1 MRVFTASVFA
11 ASLLLASSSSSAQD
25 NTAFAQ
31 QRFTRGAS
39 LYEARDFAR
48 ALDEFRASMEL
59 YASPNAR
66 LYIARCLRELGRYD
80 EAVNEY
86 ERAMREANDRAATD
100 PRYVAT
106 RDAAR
111 SELLAVEPRVSRLTL
126 TIHNAP
132 PNVLARVNDREIP
145 AAALGVPFAVMPGHL
160 VVTAEAPGWERSSRE
175 VDVDAGREVTVGFS
189 LRERPRLPGEGP
201 NDPGRV
207 TTPARRGGVPR
218 AVAWAS
224 FGVGAAGL
232 VAFGVFAGLASG
244 RFSDIETRCGSA
256 PCPESERAA
265 IDEGRTFTTVANVG
279 LGVGI
284 AGVAAGAL
292 FLILS
297 RPSAEPAP
305 PRTEG
310 LRVSVG
316 PTSVTVGGSF

>member
-1 MRVFTASVFA
+1 MRAPLASFFA
-11 ASLLLASSSSSAQD
+11 ASLLLASSVASAQD

-39 LYEARDFAR
+39 LYESHDYAR

-111 SELLAVEPRVSRLTL
+111 SELLAVEPRVARLTL
-126 TIHNAP
+126 TIHDAP
-132 PNVLARVNDREIP
+132 PNVLARVNDREVP

-160 VVTAEAPGWERSSRE
+160 VVTAEAPGWERASRE
-175 VDVDAGREVTVGFS
+175 VDVDAGREVTVGLS
-189 LRERPRLPGEGP
+189 LRERPRVPGE
-201 NDPGRV
+201 NVVDPSRPV
-207 TTPARRGGVPR
+207 TAPTRRGIPR

-244 RFSDIETRCGSA
+244 RYSDIEQRCGA
-256 PCPESERAA
+256 GPCPESERSA
-265 IDEGRTFTTVANVG
+265 IDEGRAFTTVANVG

-297 RPSAEPAP
+297 RPSAEP
-305 PRTEG
+305 PRSEG

-316 PTSVTVGGSF
+316 PSSVTVGGSF